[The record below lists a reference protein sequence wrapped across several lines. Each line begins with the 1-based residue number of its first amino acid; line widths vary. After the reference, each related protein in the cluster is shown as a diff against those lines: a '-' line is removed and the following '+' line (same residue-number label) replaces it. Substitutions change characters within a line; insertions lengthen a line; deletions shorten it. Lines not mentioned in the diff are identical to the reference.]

1 MKKQILMALSLVVL
15 ALTLHS
21 CFGGNNEPTFSQK
34 DLYSNGGLWLEDG
47 IEAGHEHYVRFTT
60 EKADQTNY
68 LYGREWDI
76 FNPDP
81 DGMTVYEE
89 DLKPY
94 GMGWFKYLLEVK
106 NLHELHLMDN
116 HGAEIPK
123 EYVVTKLTADRLEYY
138 EKDMPS
144 SKFKFNKVV
153 ETK

>member
-21 CFGGNNEPTFSQK
+21 CFGGNEEPTFSQK

-47 IEAGHEHYVRFTT
+47 TQHYVRFKT
-60 EKADQTNY
+60 EKVTDNPGY
-68 LYGREWDI
+68 MYGCEWDEADEI
-76 FNPDP
+76 
-81 DGMTVYEE
+81 YEE
-89 DLKPY
+89 DLEFH
-94 GMGWFKYLLEVK
+94 GNGWFKYLLEVK

-144 SKFKFNKVV
+144 SKFTFTKVV